1 MLRVQLF
8 GRPRLSLDGVALS
21 AGGRPKVVPLL
32 GYLLV
37 HRGAPVSRRTVANA
51 LWPDEAEDEARAN
64 LRRHLNYLH
73 ALLPP
78 AADDRP
84 WILASVGEVRWNPA
98 CNFQLDVDEF
108 ERLAAL
114 AHRLADAVALY
125 EGDLLADF
133 EEEWLE
139 VERAR
144 LKTLY
149 RAALDALVASL
160 RAARDYAPAI
170 AAAQRLLADDPWRD
184 DVLRTLMRLRH
195 EAGDRAGA
203 LHEYER
209 FARTLRDELGTE
221 PMAETQAV
229 YASIAHDAAPA
240 GESRAPAPSG
250 RAQFAVPQRDGA
262 AAFTS
267 LPFVGRSAELRALR
281 ARWDAAVAG
290 HGSLVLV
297 GGEAGIGK
305 TRLVREFAAQC
316 ESHGAQVYSA
326 GTTLPETV
334 PYQPFVTLLRVIAPL
349 AATVSVD
356 PLWLSAIAVLA
367 PSIAEHARDLPPLPA
382 VDAGRERTRLFEA
395 CSSVWA
401 AIATRRPV
409 VLVVEDVQWAGAAT
423 LGLLEHLAR
432 GALRGRVLIVVTYRE
447 DELALGH
454 ELRAVRRRLERDA
467 SASHVALS
475 RLARDEVEA
484 LVRALGGSADPA
496 ALARDLHDRSDGN
509 PFFLEETLRDL
520 AETGRL
526 HASDDAARA
535 EPRGTSV
542 PPAVRGVLAARLAR
556 LGERAMTLAEVA
568 AVIGRGFDVELLRET
583 TGWLEADVLDALGEL
598 TDRRIVGEQSAGS
611 GFDYAFGH
619 HLIQTMVYEGV
630 ASAARARRHRRVAHV
645 MAELYSERGDDIAA
659 ELALHWDRG
668 GEPELAADRY
678 LAAARRALGVYG
690 NDDAARNLVRALELS
705 TSRRVRFDALLLR
718 ERIAGAAGDRALQAE
733 ITAELTRLARS
744 IDDEDATCTA
754 LERRI
759 ALAQVT
765 GERRRERVLLA
776 LLQRRARR
784 SRDVRWHAAWLEGEA
799 RYRRAVND
807 FGAAREAFAELI
819 ALTERTGDRGAHA
832 NARLAFADTY
842 IYEGRLDEAY
852 RALDDL
858 RAVVHAAG
866 DQGALVRTLI
876 AFSRAALAQQD
887 YAAMSRFATEAHDVS
902 RAIGDREGEALAL
915 HTIANGLVYTFRVG
929 DAESYYLRALEL
941 YERIGHRVGLASIFV
956 DLGLFHTELGL
967 LDRALEFYARAREI
981 AGEIGFPFVACVERI
996 DASYCYRLRGELGN
1010 AKDSAES
1017 ALALAREIKSQHLE
1031 SAALGTLGAAET
1043 VLGDDAAAIAH
1054 LARAV
1059 ELRRPAGATPRLGD
1073 NLCALALASLHAGDA
1088 DGARRAADEL
1098 LALYDAN
1105 PKLAPQPTEWLWTAA
1120 QVELARGGAD
1130 AAHKL
1135 LRQAYSVM
1143 HARAAVIDDEATR
1156 AAYLALPFNRAV
1168 AEAAAVSR

>member
-8 GRPRLSLDGVALS
+8 GRPRLTLDGVALS

-32 GYLLV
+32 AYLLV
-37 HRGAPVSRRTVANA
+37 HRAAPVARRTVANA
-51 LWPDEAEDEARAN
+51 LWPDDAEDEARTN

-78 AADDRP
+78 AAEGRP
-84 WILASVGEVRWNPA
+84 WVLATAGELRWNPA
-98 CNFQLDVDEF
+98 CDFSLDADEF

-114 AHRLADAVALY
+114 PHRLADAVALY
-125 EGDLLADF
+125 DGDLLADA
-133 EEEWLE
+133 EEGWLE
-139 VERAR
+139 PERAR

-195 EAGDRAGA
+195 EGGDRAGA
-203 LHEYER
+203 LQEYER
-209 FARTLRDELGTE
+209 FARTLRDELGAE

-229 YASIAHDAAPA
+229 YAAIAHDVAPA
-240 GESRAPAPSG
+240 DDSPAAAAPSG
-250 RAQFAVPQRDGA
+250 VAQRGGG

-267 LPFVGRSAELRALR
+267 LPFVGRGAELRALR
-281 ARWDAAVAG
+281 ERWDAAVAG
-290 HGSLVLV
+290 HGGLVLV

-305 TRLVREFAAQC
+305 TRLVCEFAAHC
-316 ESHGAQVYSA
+316 EAHGAQVYNA
-326 GTTLPETV
+326 GTTLPETA
-334 PYQPFVTLLRVIAPL
+334 PYQPFVALLRVVAPL
-349 AATVSVD
+349 AATVCVD

-367 PSIAEHARDLPPLPA
+367 PSIAEHARDLPALPA
-382 VDAGRERTRLFEA
+382 VDPGRERTRLFEA

-423 LGLLEHLAR
+423 LALLEHLAR
-432 GALRGRVLIVVTYRE
+432 GAMRGRILLVATYRE

-475 RLARDEVEA
+475 RLACDDVEA
-484 LVRALGGSADPA
+484 LLRALGDSADPA
-496 ALARDLHDRSDGN
+496 ALARELHERSDGN

-526 HASDDAARA
+526 HASGGDVAVS
-535 EPRGTSV
+535 EPRGASV

-556 LGERAMTLAEVA
+556 LGERATTLAEVA
-568 AVIGRGFDVELLRET
+568 AVIGRGFDVELLCET

-598 TDRRIVGEQSAGS
+598 TDRRIVGEQSARG

-630 ASAARARRHRRVAHV
+630 APTARARRHRRVAHV
-645 MAELYSERGDDIAA
+645 MSELYADRGDDAAA

-668 GEPELAADRY
+668 GEPELAAERY
-678 LAAARRALGVYG
+678 LAAARRALDVYG
-690 NDDAARNLVRALELS
+690 NEDAARNLVRALELS

-718 ERIAGAAGDRALQAE
+718 ERIAAAAGDRALQAE
-733 ITAELTRLARS
+733 LTGELTRLARS
-744 IDDEDATCTA
+744 IDDEDAACA
-754 LERRI
+754 VLERRV
-759 ALAQVT
+759 ALANVT
-765 GERRRERVLLA
+765 GERRREHALLA
-776 LLQRRARR
+776 LLRRRARR
-784 SRDVRWHAAWLEGEA
+784 SSAVRWQIAYLEGEA
-799 RYRRAVND
+799 RYRRAIND
-807 FGAAREAFAELI
+807 FGAARDAFAELI
-819 ALTERTGDRGAHA
+819 ALTKRTGDRGAHA

-858 RAVVHAAG
+858 RAVVHAGA

-929 DAESYYLRALEL
+929 DEESFYLRALEL

-967 LDRALEFYARAREI
+967 LDRALEFYARARELADEI
-981 AGEIGFPFVACVERI
+981 AFPFVACVERI
-996 DASYCYRLRGELGN
+996 DASYCYRLRGELDT
-1010 AKDSAES
+1010 AKASAES
-1017 ALALAREIKSQHLE
+1017 ALAIARDIKSQHLE
-1031 SAALGTLGAAET
+1031 SAALGTLGAAECA
-1043 VLGDDAAAIAH
+1043 LGDNAAATAH
-1054 LARAV
+1054 LVRAV

-1073 NLCALALASLHAGDA
+1073 NLCALALASVRAGDHDA
-1088 DGARRAADEL
+1088 ARRAADEL

-1105 PKLAPQPTEWLWTAA
+1105 PKLAPQPTEWLWAAA
-1120 QVELARGGAD
+1120 QVALASDRAD
-1130 AAHKL
+1130 AARKL
-1135 LRQAYSVM
+1135 LRQAHSVM
-1143 HARAAVIDDEATR
+1143 QARAAVIDDAATR

-1168 AEAAAVSR
+1168 AEALSVAS

>member
-1 MLRVQLF
+1 MAQSEGMLRVHLF
-8 GRPRLSLDGVALS
+8 GQPRLSLDDVPLS

-37 HRGAPVSRRTVANA
+37 HRAAPMARRTVANA
-51 LWPDEAEDEARAN
+51 LWPDDGEEEARAN

-78 AADDRP
+78 AAEGRP
-84 WILASVGEVRWNPA
+84 WLLAQTGQLRWNPA
-98 CNFQLDVDEF
+98 CDLWLDVEEF
-108 ERLAAL
+108 ERLAA
-114 AHRLADAVALY
+114 APQRLADAVALY
-125 EGDLLADF
+125 GGALLADAD
-133 EEEWLE
+133 EEWFE
-139 VERAR
+139 PERAR
-144 LKTLY
+144 LHALY
-149 RAALDALVASL
+149 RGALDALVSRL
-160 RAARDYAPAI
+160 RAARDYPPAI
-170 AAAQRLLADDPWRD
+170 AFAQRLLADDPWRE

-209 FARTLRDELGTE
+209 FVRALREELDTE
-221 PMAETQAV
+221 PMAETRAV
-229 YASIAHDAAPA
+229 HASIEQDAAPA
-240 GESRAPAPSG
+240 PNAREQAPPSG
-250 RAQFAVPQRDGA
+250 GGFERSGA
-262 AAFTS
+262 ARFTS
-267 LPFVGRSAELRALR
+267 LPFVGRAAELAALR
-281 ARWDAAVAG
+281 ERWDAAVAG
-290 HGSLVLV
+290 RGGLVLV

-316 ESHGAQVYSA
+316 EARGAQVYSA

-349 AATVSVD
+349 AATVAVD
-356 PLWLSAIAVLA
+356 PLWLSALAPLA

-382 VDAGRERTRLFEA
+382 VDPGRERIRLFEA
-395 CSSVWA
+395 CSSVWEAVA
-401 AIATRRPV
+401 ARRPV

-423 LGLLEHLAR
+423 MSLLEHLAR
-432 GALRGRVLIVVTYRE
+432 GALRSRLLIVATYRE
-447 DELALGH
+447 DEVELSH
-454 ELRAVRRRLERDA
+454 HLRALRRRLERDA
-467 SASHVALS
+467 SVSHVAVS
-475 RLARDEVEA
+475 RLEREHVEEI
-484 LVRALGGSADPA
+484 VRALGDVGDPA
-496 ALARDLHDRSDGN
+496 ALARGLHERSDGN

-526 HASDDAARA
+526 RTLD
-535 EPRGTSV
+535 GI
-542 PPAVRGVLAARLAR
+542 PPAVRDVLAARLAR
-556 LGERAMTLAEVA
+556 LSERAKTLADVA

-583 TGWLEADVLDALGEL
+583 TGWLEAAVLDALGEL
-598 TDRRIVGEQSAGS
+598 TDRRIVGEQSARG
-611 GFDYAFGH
+611 GFDYAFNH

-630 ASAARARRHRRVAHV
+630 APAARARRHRRVAHV
-645 MAELYSERGDDIAA
+645 MAQLYAERGDEVAA

-668 GEPELAADRY
+668 GEPELAAERY

-690 NDDAARNLVRALELS
+690 NEEAARNLVRALELS

-718 ERIAGAAGDRALQAE
+718 ETIAAADGNRALQAE
-733 ITAELTRLARS
+733 IIGDLTRVARA
-744 IDDEDATCTA
+744 IDDEDAACAA
-754 LERRI
+754 LERRV
-759 ALAQVT
+759 ALADVT
-765 GERRRERVLLA
+765 GDRRGERVLLA
-776 LLQRRARR
+776 LLRRRARR
-784 SRDVRWHAAWLEGEA
+784 SGAVRWQAAWLEGEA
-799 RYRRAVND
+799 RYRRAIND
-807 FGAAREAFAELI
+807 FAAAREAFAQLI
-819 ALTERTGDRGAHA
+819 ALTERTGDRSAHA

-858 RAVVHAAG
+858 RAAVRADG

-887 YAAMSRFATEAHDVS
+887 YAAMSRFADEAHDVS

-967 LDRALEFYARAREI
+967 LERALEFYARAREI
-981 AGEIGFPFVACVERI
+981 ATEIGFPFVACVERI
-996 DASYCYRLRGELGN
+996 DASYCYRLRGEFGM
-1010 AKDSAES
+1010 AKESAES

-1031 SAALGTLGAAET
+1031 SAALGTLGAAECA
-1043 VLGDDAAAIAH
+1043 LGAYDDAMAH
-1054 LARAV
+1054 LVPAV

-1073 NLCALALASLHAGDA
+1073 NLCALALTYVGAGNT

-1120 QVELARGGAD
+1120 QVALASDRAD
-1130 AAHKL
+1130 AARKL
-1135 LRQAYSVM
+1135 LRQAHSVM
-1143 HARAAVIDDEATR
+1143 QARAAVIVDAATR

-1168 AEAAAVSR
+1168 TKSPAVPS